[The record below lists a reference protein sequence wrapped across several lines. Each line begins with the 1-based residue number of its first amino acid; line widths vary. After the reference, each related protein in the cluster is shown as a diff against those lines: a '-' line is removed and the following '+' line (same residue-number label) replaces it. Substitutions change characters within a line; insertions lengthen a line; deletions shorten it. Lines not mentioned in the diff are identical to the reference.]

1 MTVKAT
7 ATAPVVTEEQIAR
20 CHRTVD
26 ENTHTVFYMVEN
38 EGGKVDHEGRII
50 EYKVQAVRIKGRWY
64 FTCTCK
70 SGQHGFTNCKAGVC
84 KHVVWSKAAAQEYKE
99 LIKAEAQARIDAQRA
114 VRLALY
120 KELNIGYASANVS
133 NEDLARIAERNKR
146 PAPTNHPCIQAR
158 PFSILK

>member
-1 MTVKAT
+1 MTTTSTTTTVT
-7 ATAPVVTEEQIAR
+7 AEQIAR
-20 CHRTVD
+20 CHRTID

-70 SGQHGFTNCKAGVC
+70 AGQHGFTNCKAGVC

-99 LIKAEAQARIDAQRA
+99 LIKAEAQAQARNDAYKIERE
-114 VRLALY
+114 RLY
-120 KELNIGYASANVS
+120 KELNIGYASPSVT
-133 NEDLARIAERNKR
+133 NEDLARIIERNKK
-146 PAPTNHPCIQAR
+146 PVPTHYPCIQAR